1 MVASIFPES
10 AEAIRSKLGVEHGVL
25 DVFVPRVV
33 LDGVSVLT
41 VVGELEL
48 DRRESGGQVQERYF
62 RAFCLTRGGRVAL
75 TLFTIPVTYRYM
87 ERISERLGRIGRR
100 PRRQSGRTLDPADD
114 RPVVISETA
123 SE

>member
-1 MVASIFPES
+1 VVASIFPES

-48 DRRESGGQVQERYF
+48 DRRESGGASAGAVFSRLLSDQGW
-62 RAFCLTRGGRVAL
+62 TRG
-75 TLFTIPVTYRYM
+75 FDPVYY
-87 ERISERLGRIGRR
+87 
-100 PRRQSGRTLDPADD
+100 SGYLPLHGADQ
-114 RPVVISETA
+114 
-123 SE
+123 